1 MTPIILTEYRIIAA
15 IDGEIYE
22 LEQGFINRADAERAA
37 ESYRR
42 MPEYSGHSVTI
53 EEY

>member
-1 MTPIILTEYRIIAA
+1 MLSEYRIIAT
-15 IDGEIYE
+15 INGEIYE
-22 LEQGFINRADAERAA
+22 LEDGFVNRVDVERAA

-42 MPEYSGHSVTI
+42 MPVYSGYSVTI